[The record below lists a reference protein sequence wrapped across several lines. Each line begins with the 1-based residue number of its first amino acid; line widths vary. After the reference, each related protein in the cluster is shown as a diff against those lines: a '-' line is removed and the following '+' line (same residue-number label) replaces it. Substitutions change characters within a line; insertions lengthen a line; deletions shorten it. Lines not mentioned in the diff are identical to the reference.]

1 MPLTGID
8 LPAPVDLEEL
18 LRLGLQVKPDEP
30 ALTADTGCL
39 TWKELAEVTS
49 RLANAYLELGLQP
62 GDRIATLMPNRP
74 AQVIHNLACL
84 RAGLVATPM
93 NYRYTHSEMD
103 HALRISGASLLIHH
117 QERAADIAK
126 SQFANNLTLGRIEY
140 SDGADCGLASLMEK
154 GDPNATFD
162 QHPHDAPAFIL
173 FTSGSTGSAKGV
185 THTRETLGWILASVG
200 SAFQLSPAD
209 VVMPGSS
216 FSHMA
221 ATVFSLASLANGTRV
236 VVPRGSHPEELLP
249 LLRLTRPTLMFVLP
263 ATLSL
268 LVRDHDTVRED
279 FESLRVC
286 LAGGDKLSEE
296 LEDEYTELVGR
307 PIEEGY
313 GMTEIGHAVT
323 LPIGSPFRQGSVGK
337 PCPGFE
343 FSIRDEDGN
352 ELPHGVEGR
361 AWVRFPGITAGYWE
375 HPEATT
381 ETIVDGWL
389 DTGDVMFADEEG
401 YLWFHGRRKQII
413 VHDASNIFPGDVEE
427 AIAKHPAVEA
437 VGVVGVHDRVHG
449 ENVRAYVTLRK
460 GVSHPT
466 GSELIRF
473 ARQWVGYKAPEE
485 IVFLDKLPVS
495 AVGKIDRMSLQ
506 RMAEEQKD
514 RGVKREAT
522 DSASET

>member
-1 MPLTGID
+1 MPLTGLD

-18 LRLGLQVKPDEP
+18 LQLGLQTKPDEP

-39 TWKELAEVTS
+39 TWKELAEATS
-49 RLANAYLELGLQP
+49 RLASAYLDLGLKS

-84 RAGLVATPM
+84 RAGLVATPL
-93 NYRYTHSEMD
+93 NYRYTHSEID
-103 HALRISGASLLIHH
+103 HALQVSGASLLIHH
-117 QERAADIAK
+117 QERAPDIAK
-126 SQFANNLTLGRIEY
+126 SQFAGSLAQGRIEF
-140 SDGADCGLASLMEK
+140 SDGADCGFSLLMAN
-154 GDPNATFD
+154 GDPNATFAR
-162 QHPHDAPAFIL
+162 HPLDSPAFIL

-185 THTRETLGWILASVG
+185 THTRETLGWILASV
-200 SAFQLSPAD
+200 STAFQLSPAD

-221 ATVFSLASLANGTRV
+221 ATIFSLASLANGTRV
-236 VVPRGSHPEELLP
+236 IVPRGNHPEELLP
-249 LLRLTRPTLMFVLP
+249 LLRLARPTVMFVLP

-268 LVRDHDTVRED
+268 LVRDHDTVRDD

-343 FSIRDEDGN
+343 FSIRSEDGA
-352 ELPHGVEGR
+352 ELPRGCEGR

-389 DTGDVMFADEEG
+389 DTGDVMFADEDG
-401 YLWFHGRRKQII
+401 YLWFHGRKKQII
-413 VHDASNIFPGDVEE
+413 VHDGSNIFPGDVEE
-427 AIAKHPAVEA
+427 AMAKHPAVES
-437 VGVVGVHDRVHG
+437 VGVIGVHDRVHG

-460 GVSHPT
+460 GLPQPT
-466 GSELIRF
+466 ASELIHF
-473 ARQWVGYKAPEE
+473 ARDWVGYKAPEE
-485 IVFLDKLPVS
+485 IVFLEKLPVN
-495 AVGKIDRMSLQ
+495 AAGKTDRMLLK
-506 RMAEEQKD
+506 RLAEEQKD
-514 RGVKREAT
+514 RKISRHHN
-522 DSASET
+522 